1 MKIHS
6 SIWLGLACILTLAHS
21 APVEKNIALDCNG
34 KQTIQVGLCADINF
48 GGYCHDF
55 TTCPTSC
62 YDLVDY
68 GMMDSFGKG
77 VSSFVMPKGQF
88 CQFFAGR
95 ECDVSSDNAGSYES
109 QPDMDIFRNGVFTE
123 DVHFNDK
130 TVSFRCAHGS
140 LSKRNVSTAAASVTD
155 NSVTGNDNE
164 DSFRIELSKNKISS
178 AADSVTDNSVTD
190 DDDDS
195 SPIELIKREV
205 STAVALSNDSKR
217 NPSAPIKV
225 SLCRRINHIDCRNY
239 NFEVGSCYDI
249 SHNPSLV
256 GFASAILDSDTQC
269 VLYDDHD
276 CKGENIIIS
285 ISEPNLN
292 LMPNENVIA
301 NFNYKMASMWCCSH
315 RGHPGVGKCNGSC
328 ICDKKGVWVEEGA

>member
-6 SIWLGLACILTLAHS
+6 SIRLALGCILTLAHS
-21 APVEKNIALDCNG
+21 VPVENNLALDCNG

-55 TTCPTSC
+55 TNCPTSC
-62 YDLVDY
+62 YDLIDY
-68 GMMDSFGKG
+68 GMLDSFGRG

-95 ECDVSSDNAGSYES
+95 ECDVSSDNTGSYES
-109 QPDMDIFRNGVFTE
+109 QPDMDIFRNGAFTE

-140 LSKRNVSTAAASVTD
+140 LSKRRVSTVVASVTD
-155 NSVTGNDNE
+155 NSATDNNDE
-164 DSFRIELSKNKISS
+164 DSLPIEPSKTNVSS
-178 AADSVTDNSVTD
+178 ATDSATENSVTD

-195 SPIELIKREV
+195 SPIELIEREV
-205 STAVALSNDSKR
+205 SSAVASSNDSKR
-217 NPSAPIKV
+217 NPPVPIKV
-225 SLCRRINHIDCRNY
+225 GLCRHINYGNCRNY

-249 SHNPSLV
+249 SYNPSLV
-256 GFASAILDSDTQC
+256 GFASAMLDPDTQC

-285 ISEPNLN
+285 MSEPNLN
-292 LMPNENVIA
+292 FMPNENVIA
-301 NFNYKMASMWCCSH
+301 NFNYRMTSMWCCSNK
-315 RGHPGVGKCNGSC
+315 GHTGGRKCNGSC
-328 ICDKKGVWVEEGA
+328 ICDKTGIWIEEDA